1 VAEIVKAKSIT
12 WGEAHAHIKSNKWE
26 MNVAALIREW
36 ALAHPDE
43 LVALDRQTK
52 MLRRERAY
60 GQMFGAKAKHGA
72 HFAEVPVTLY
82 RMMQQRVHKDWMNR
96 QEIAQVFFRH
106 FRVGLLNL
114 KSMPD
119 FEK

>member
-1 VAEIVKAKSIT
+1 VAEIVQAKSVT
-12 WGEAHAHIKSNKWE
+12 WGDARALVKSHKWE
-26 MNVAALIREW
+26 ENVAALIREW
-36 ALAHPDE
+36 SLAHPDE
-43 LVALDRQTK
+43 VVAIDRKTK

-72 HFAEVPVTLY
+72 HFAEVPVSLY
-82 RMMQQRVHKDWMNR
+82 KLMQARVHRDWMNR
-96 QEIAQVFFRH
+96 QEIAEVFFRH